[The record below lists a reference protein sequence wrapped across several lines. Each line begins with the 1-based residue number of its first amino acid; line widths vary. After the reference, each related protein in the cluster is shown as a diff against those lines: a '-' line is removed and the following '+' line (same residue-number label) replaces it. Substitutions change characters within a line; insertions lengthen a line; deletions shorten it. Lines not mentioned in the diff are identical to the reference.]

1 MTYRDFENIQRSNE
15 EFDGLVVLLS
25 LWAYD
30 NHASYHLH
38 NWDPMDDERMMM
50 AIYYAEQVHPFP
62 RYKNDLAKFKA
73 DWAAQAYDPGGASLT
88 FAPADV
94 EELEVLCEEAAEPEP
109 EPPAPPA
116 PKRKKH
122 KRRRRGAAG
131 GKTEET
137 KRLERAIWKATNKQ
151 GVFGCFEVTI
161 GWFGKERIDYMT
173 YDTKGVF
180 RCYEIKVTKTD
191 FHSHCHNSFVGDL
204 NYYVL
209 PADLYEE
216 VKEEIPD
223 FVGAYIERDGI
234 VYSIRRA
241 RRRMVEDPDTLKNS
255 MIRSLCRE
263 VTKQIRSGDTLY
275 IEATNRE
282 ISQLKRECDNLRRKY
297 WDLLREV
304 QELYGTRWN
313 KGGNR
318 K

>member
-1 MTYRDFENIQRSNE
+1 M
-15 EFDGLVVLLS
+15 
-25 LWAYD
+25 
-30 NHASYHLH
+30 
-38 NWDPMDDERMMM
+38 
-50 AIYYAEQVHPFP
+50 
-62 RYKNDLAKFKA
+62 
-73 DWAAQAYDPGGASLT
+73 
-88 FAPADV
+88 
-94 EELEVLCEEAAEPEP
+94 
-109 EPPAPPA
+109 
-116 PKRKKH
+116 
-122 KRRRRGAAG
+122 
-131 GKTEET
+131 KTEET

-161 GWFGKERIDYMT
+161 GWFGKERVDYMT

-255 MIRSLCRE
+255 MIPLPRSYKANQERRHTLH
-263 VTKQIRSGDTLY
+263 RSNKPGDF
-275 IEATNRE
+275 AVKAGMR
-282 ISQLKRECDNLRRKY
+282 QFKA
-297 WDLLREV
+297 
-304 QELYGTRWN
+304 
-313 KGGNR
+313 
-318 K
+318 

>member
-1 MTYRDFENIQRSNE
+1 M
-15 EFDGLVVLLS
+15 
-25 LWAYD
+25 
-30 NHASYHLH
+30 
-38 NWDPMDDERMMM
+38 
-50 AIYYAEQVHPFP
+50 
-62 RYKNDLAKFKA
+62 
-73 DWAAQAYDPGGASLT
+73 
-88 FAPADV
+88 
-94 EELEVLCEEAAEPEP
+94 
-109 EPPAPPA
+109 
-116 PKRKKH
+116 
-122 KRRRRGAAG
+122 
-131 GKTEET
+131 KTEET

-161 GWFGKERIDYMT
+161 GWFGKERVDYMT

-275 IEATNRE
+275 IDATNRE

>member
-1 MTYRDFENIQRSNE
+1 M
-15 EFDGLVVLLS
+15 
-25 LWAYD
+25 
-30 NHASYHLH
+30 
-38 NWDPMDDERMMM
+38 
-50 AIYYAEQVHPFP
+50 
-62 RYKNDLAKFKA
+62 
-73 DWAAQAYDPGGASLT
+73 
-88 FAPADV
+88 
-94 EELEVLCEEAAEPEP
+94 
-109 EPPAPPA
+109 
-116 PKRKKH
+116 
-122 KRRRRGAAG
+122 
-131 GKTEET
+131 KTEET

-161 GWFGKERIDYMT
+161 GWFGKERVDYMT

-191 FHSHCHNSFVGDL
+191 FHSRCHNSFVGDL

-223 FVGAYIERDGI
+223 FVGAYIERDGT

-241 RRRMVEDPDTLKNS
+241 RRRTVEDPDTLKNS

-263 VTKQIRSGDTLY
+263 VTKQIRSGNTLY

-282 ISQLKRECDNLRRKY
+282 ISQLKRECDDLRRKY